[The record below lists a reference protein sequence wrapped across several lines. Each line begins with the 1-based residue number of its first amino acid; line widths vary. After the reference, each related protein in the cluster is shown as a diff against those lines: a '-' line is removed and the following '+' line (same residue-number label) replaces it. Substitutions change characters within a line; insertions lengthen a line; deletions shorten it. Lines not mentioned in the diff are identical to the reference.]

1 MIRRN
6 FYDPHI
12 SMCSSRDDE
21 GPHYGESPTKSD
33 NGNLLYLPNQPN
45 SRDDSPSQLTSA
57 DQSIIRQSDRE
68 GEVLRHT

>member
-45 SRDDSPSQLTSA
+45 SRDDSPS
-57 DQSIIRQSDRE
+57 
-68 GEVLRHT
+68 